1 MVNLNDAKAVCQV
14 AKELA
19 KKENISVSDAIEI
32 IKVTELGKI
41 KLALRVISREEGYDC
56 YDD

>member
-1 MVNLNDAKAVCQV
+1 MMQRRFVRLPKSWQ
-14 AKELA
+14 
-19 KKENISVSDAIEI
+19 KKENISLSDAIEI